1 MPASSSFVSSF
12 SIASLAQA
20 IAAPFTALTAYS
32 AGAIDEQG
40 NLLKPESSID
50 PFEYFVIKL
59 KKIFS
64 ELPMSYTKARL
75 ANYSSAFQYFTE
87 QAKSFGISEIEF
99 IMFME
104 GYIQGGK
111 LLNED
116 MGVGA
121 MGGAGAPGSLSTPSE
136 YESKG
141 GVAGYDVRMAAPL
154 FRRTPVEIFDV
165 DPDEFDQFKNAKA
178 WKHIQDSATKRYLQ
192 RFQRR
197 NPNGKMAL
205 KTKRPDTDEHELYWI
220 TYAPKSFMEEY
231 HLNNFDFLVEE
242 IDYSNQFRDHIS
254 ALFKKVQEKKSS
266 KDKNKNAAV
275 AELHAR
281 IFNHINNFT
290 KVRSNPNA
298 LKHYMEHAGVSG
310 ILGNT
315 DSNSQDTHII
325 TGFDEKNLPIIKT
338 FDVKNVEKR
347 GGKNV
352 YVRQHLSSEDISNME
367 RHTPTSAWATE
378 RVRPQNLKTS
388 DRLYRRGK
396 GLGITQRLKQ
406 DVESYLGQAKEV
418 KNSLIKKL
426 SERAQS
432 KQYMIHENGEF
443 YLVDHNHFDIANPEI
458 NVNWGTPTYRTE
470 GRKRAEREGKL
481 YVDPHANFNLGRG
494 QASLRAGLKDTFRD
508 EKNKVKL
515 DTSGLQDIE
524 SMLDDESKKHFS
536 EFVKTY
542 T

>member
-231 HLNNFDFLVEE
+231 NLNNIDFLIETKESNKEREKLVYDSFGSLLDAKGFKKNSDARKKEDLQVGEYGVFHPSNEKTDIVVHHDLSGDANYSHIETKYQRHVPGRNSTTYDVVVPHSELE
-242 IDYSNQFRDHIS
+242 IDSATGKSHTLNPSKIIQHFGEYGKSQARKFLRRGADVVKQSIS
-254 ALFKKVQEKKSS
+254 SILKS
-266 KDKNKNAAV
+266 KGGMMIVGNNKNV
-275 AELHAR
+275 
-281 IFNHINNFT
+281 HITHNT
-290 KVRSNPNA
+290 EEGSDRVHDEA
-298 LKHYMEHAGVSG
+298 LLKHLGLEATHMSADLSKSG
-310 ILGNT
+310 NPYLGNIGREGGGE
-315 DSNSQDTHII
+315 H
-325 TGFDEKNLPIIKT
+325 
-338 FDVKNVEKR
+338 VKLRVSAPRHVKR
-347 GGKNV
+347 NGK
-352 YVRQHLSSEDISNME
+352 
-367 RHTPTSAWATE
+367 
-378 RVRPQNLKTS
+378 
-388 DRLYRRGK
+388 
-396 GLGITQRLKQ
+396 
-406 DVESYLGQAKEV
+406 
-418 KNSLIKKL
+418 
-426 SERAQS
+426 
-432 KQYMIHENGEF
+432 
-443 YLVDHNHFDIANPEI
+443 LVD
-458 NVNWGTPTYRTE
+458 T
-470 GRKRAEREGKL
+470 
-481 YVDPHANFNLGRG
+481 
-494 QASLRAGLKDTFRD
+494 
-508 EKNKVKL
+508 
-515 DTSGLQDIE
+515 IE
-524 SMLDDESKKHFS
+524 SQQKNAETLKIPHLGNINLE
-536 EFVKTY
+536 
-542 T
+542 